1 MTGLRVNKGS
11 HQGLIVLWLY
21 VPLVFVGCA
30 DNPPAPIETRVGA
43 EVARDGQSAQ
53 APRPGEVYV
62 VRPGDTLYSI
72 AFRYG
77 INVNELAARNQIK
90 APYTI
95 YPGQKVVTDLSDFSY
110 TPVASQSKA
119 SDTRSVA
126 STSSPATG
134 SNQASSTDK
143 REETAK
149 PKPISKPKST
159 TSPSTD
165 VAASS
170 VPRTAHTGTFGPV
183 AQWRWPSSGR
193 VARSYSDVRHKGIDI
208 AGSRGDLIR
217 ASAAGEVVYAG
228 TGLKGYGLLLIVK
241 HNEQFLSAYGHND
254 LTLVEE
260 GAWVK
265 EGQVIAKMGSSGTDS
280 VKLHFEIRREGQPID
295 PVRLLPRR

>member
-1 MTGLRVNKGS
+1 MAMS
-11 HQGLIVLWLY
+11 LY
-21 VPLVFVGCA
+21 VSLMFVGCA

-43 EVARDGQSAQ
+43 DVARTGQGAQ
-53 APRPGEVYV
+53 EPTPGEMYV
-62 VRPGDTLYSI
+62 VQPGDTLYSI

-95 YPGQKVVTDLSDFSY
+95 YPGQKVVTDLSGFSS
-110 TPVASQSKA
+110 TLVASQSKA
-119 SDTRSVA
+119 GDPRSIA
-126 STSSPATG
+126 SASSATTG
-134 SNQASSTDK
+134 SNTAPSTDK
-143 REETAK
+143 QEEIAK
-149 PKPISKPKST
+149 PKPKPKST
-159 TSPSTD
+159 ISPSTD

-170 VPRTAHTGTFGPV
+170 VPRKANTRAFGPV
-183 AQWRWPSSGR
+183 TQWRWPSSGR

-260 GAWVK
+260 GAWVN
-265 EGQVIAKMGSSGTDS
+265 EGQAIAKMGSSGTDS

>member
-11 HQGLIVLWLY
+11 HQGLLVLLLH
-21 VPLVFVGCA
+21 VPLMFIGCA

-43 EVARDGQSAQ
+43 EVARTGQGAQ
-53 APRPGEVYV
+53 EPTPGEMYV
-62 VRPGDTLYSI
+62 VQRGDTLYSI

-95 YPGQKVVTDLSDFSY
+95 YPGQKVVTDLSDFSS
-110 TPVASQSKA
+110 TLVASQSKA
-119 SDTRSVA
+119 SDPRSVA
-126 STSSPATG
+126 SASSATTG
-134 SNQASSTDK
+134 SNKAPTTDK
-143 REETAK
+143 QEETAK
-149 PKPISKPKST
+149 PEPKPKSKST
-159 TSPSTD
+159 TPPSTD

-170 VPRTAHTGTFGPV
+170 VPRKANTGAFGPV
-183 AQWRWPSSGR
+183 TKWRWPSSGR

-217 ASAAGEVVYAG
+217 ASASGEVVYAG

-260 GAWVK
+260 GAWVN
-265 EGQVIAKMGSSGTDS
+265 EGQAIAKMGSSGTDS

>member
-11 HQGLIVLWLY
+11 HQGLIVLVLY
-21 VPLVFVGCA
+21 VPLMFVGCA

-43 EVARDGQSAQ
+43 EVARTGQGAQ
-53 APRPGEVYV
+53 EPTRGEMYV
-62 VRPGDTLYSI
+62 VQRGDTLYSI

-77 INVNELAARNQIK
+77 VNVNELAARNQIK

-95 YPGQKVVTDLSDFSY
+95 YPGQKVITDLTDFSY
-110 TPVASQSKA
+110 PSVASQSEV
-119 SDTRSVA
+119 SDERRVVSTGSVA
-126 STSSPATG
+126 AG
-134 SNQASSTDK
+134 SNEARSTDK
-143 REETAK
+143 REETARPK
-149 PKPISKPKST
+149 PKPNPKRT
-159 TSPSTD
+159 TPPTTD

-170 VPRTAHTGTFGPV
+170 VPHNASSRAFGPV
-183 AQWRWPSSGR
+183 TQWRWPSSGR
-193 VARSYSDVRHKGIDI
+193 VARSYSEVRHKGIDI